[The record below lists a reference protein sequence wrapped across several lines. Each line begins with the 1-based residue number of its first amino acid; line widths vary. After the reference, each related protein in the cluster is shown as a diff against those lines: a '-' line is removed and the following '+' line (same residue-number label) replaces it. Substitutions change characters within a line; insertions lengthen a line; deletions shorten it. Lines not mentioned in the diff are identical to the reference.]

1 MESGIQLFLD
11 LVAAETRLYNLVDD
25 RVRATH
31 GASVGQV
38 QLLGIIART
47 KDARV
52 DDIVREV
59 DIRTGTASKA
69 VDRLE
74 AAGWVRR
81 APNPNDRRSSLL
93 TLTDSGA
100 ALLKAATP
108 TFEEAVHALTHNV
121 LSTDE
126 LHALGSTLTKLRSA
140 LFQAK
145 A

>member
-1 MESGIQLFLD
+1 MESGIRLFLD

-25 RVRATH
+25 RVRAAH

-74 AAGWVRR
+74 SAGWVRR
-81 APNPNDRRSSLL
+81 APNPNDRRSCLL

-100 ALLKAATP
+100 ALLEAATP
-108 TFEEAVHALTHNV
+108 TFDEAVHALTDNA
-121 LSTDE
+121 LSADE
-126 LHALGSTLTKLRSA
+126 SHALASALAKLRAA
-140 LFQAK
+140 LFDAK

>member
-1 MESGIQLFLD
+1 MESGIELFLD

-25 RVRATH
+25 RVRTAH

-52 DDIVREV
+52 EDIVREV

-93 TLTDSGA
+93 TLTDSGT

-108 TFEEAVHALTHNV
+108 TFEEAVHSLTDNAL
-121 LSTDE
+121 SADE
-126 LHALGSTLTKLRSA
+126 IHGLASALTKLRAA
-140 LFQAK
+140 LFEVK